1 MTVITR
7 QYEEY
12 KIESSRKYG
21 DYENK
26 LTQVTRE
33 LERVN
38 QNLRKKVEDGN
49 NLERR
54 IMQLTQEI

>member
-7 QYEEY
+7 QFEEY
-12 KIESSRKYG
+12 KIESSRKVG

-26 LTQVTRE
+26 LMQITRE

-38 QNLRKKVEDGN
+38 
-49 NLERR
+49 
-54 IMQLTQEI
+54 